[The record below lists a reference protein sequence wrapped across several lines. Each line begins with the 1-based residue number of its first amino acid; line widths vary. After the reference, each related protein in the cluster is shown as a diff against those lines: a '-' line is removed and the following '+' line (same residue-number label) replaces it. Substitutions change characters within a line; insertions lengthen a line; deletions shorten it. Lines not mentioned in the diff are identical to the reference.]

1 MIASLHGTV
10 VDKGLDSVVV
20 ECGGVGYLCQAT
32 PRTLADLPGGAEVTV
47 LTTMVVR
54 EDAMTLYAFSDAA
67 SREIFALVQTVSGVG
82 ARNALALLSVLTP
95 GEIAG
100 AVADGDVKALQRA
113 PGVGKRL
120 AERMAVDLK
129 GKLDAYMEA
138 APAPTT
144 PDGGAGAAGDAAD
157 AAVVAQVTEAL
168 TGLGF
173 GDKEAAA
180 AVAEVL
186 ADSADSA
193 TAGAAD
199 VSSVLRAAL
208 ASLGGAR

>member
-32 PRTLADLPGGAEVTV
+32 PRTLAELPGGAEVTV

-67 SREIFALVQTVSGVG
+67 SREIFAL
-82 ARNALALLSVLTP
+82 
-95 GEIAG
+95 EIAG
-100 AVADGDVKALQRA
+100 AVADSDVKALQRA

-129 GKLDAYMEA
+129 GKLDAYMVA
-138 APAPTT
+138 TPAPTAT
-144 PDGGAGAAGDAAD
+144 DGGAGTAGDAAD

-186 ADSADSA
+186 AEPA
-193 TAGAAD
+193 TTGAAD

>member
-32 PRTLADLPGGAEVTV
+32 PRTLAELPGGAEVTV

-129 GKLDAYMEA
+129 GKLDAYMVT
-138 APAPTT
+138 APAPTA
-144 PDGGAGAAGDAAD
+144 PDGGTGDAAD
-157 AAVVAQVTEAL
+157 AAVAAQVTEAL

-186 ADSADSA
+186 TDSADSA

-208 ASLGGAR
+208 SVLGGAR